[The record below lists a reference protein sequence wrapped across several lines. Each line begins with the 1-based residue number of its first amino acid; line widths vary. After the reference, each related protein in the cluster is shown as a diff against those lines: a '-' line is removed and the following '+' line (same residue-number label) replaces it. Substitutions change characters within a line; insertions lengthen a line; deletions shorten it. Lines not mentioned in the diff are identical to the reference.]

1 MFLID
6 FKSYPRHTISTF
18 IHNIIMTLTELR
30 YIVAVAR
37 KKHFGQAAQA
47 CFVSQPTLSIAIKKL
62 EEELDIKLF
71 ERSSKNEIRITDIGQ
86 KIVEQA
92 QKVLRETQV
101 IHEISQQGKDPLS
114 GTFKL
119 GAIYTIGPYLLP
131 DLIPRLTES
140 VPNMT
145 LIIEENF
152 TAVLSHKLKQGDL
165 DAIIISYP
173 FEEAGIESRPLY
185 EEPFVVAIHSQHEWQ
200 QKNYIRVN
208 ELAGQDLMLL
218 GAGHCF
224 RDQVLQACPRCMSE
238 SSELTRKLE
247 GSSLET
253 IRHMV
258 AAGTGITVLPCTSM
272 SNSQLN
278 HELIHIKHFEKP
290 QPGRIVALAWRK
302 HYPRKEAIQ
311 AIIDAIQLCNLPG
324 TTFID

>member
-1 MFLID
+1 
-6 FKSYPRHTISTF
+6 
-18 IHNIIMTLTELR
+18 MTLTELR
-30 YIVAVAR
+30 YIVAVAQ

-62 EEELDIKLF
+62 EQELDVKLF

-86 KIVEQA
+86 KIIQQA

-101 IHEISQQGKDPLS
+101 INEISQQGNAPLS

-131 DLIPRLTES
+131 DLIPGLTKNA
-140 VPNMT
+140 PDLT

-152 TAVLSHKLKQGDL
+152 TASLSQALKQGEL
-165 DAIIISYP
+165 DAIVISYP
-173 FEEAGIESRPLY
+173 FDEPGIETFPLY
-185 EEPFVVAIHSQHEWQ
+185 EEPFVVAVHSQHEWVN
-200 QKNYIRVN
+200 KNQVKIN
-208 ELAGQDLMLL
+208 ELVGQDLMLL

-224 RDQVLQACPRCMSE
+224 RDQVLKACPKCMAE
-238 SSELTRKLE
+238 SNELTRTLE

-272 SNSQLN
+272 MNSQHN
-278 HELIHIKHFEKP
+278 SELIKIKTFSKP
-290 QPGRIVALAWRK
+290 QPSRTVALAWRK

-311 AIIDAIQLCNLPG
+311 LIIENIQQCGLPG
-324 TTFID
+324 TLSIK